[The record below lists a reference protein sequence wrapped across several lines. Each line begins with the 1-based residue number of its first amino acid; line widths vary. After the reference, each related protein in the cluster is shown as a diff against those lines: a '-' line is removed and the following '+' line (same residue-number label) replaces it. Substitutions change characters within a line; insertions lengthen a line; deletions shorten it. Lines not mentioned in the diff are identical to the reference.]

1 MDSNVKQ
8 FLSDRRISIAEL
20 SKKAAGDSTETA
32 AQRRERL
39 RNLAITKRVSI
50 LVTPSSIIVNLV
62 FYLYEKEA
70 ESRQLRMEDH
80 YESNVQENYALL
92 TNLHEACFTKCS

>member
-1 MDSNVKQ
+1 M
-8 FLSDRRISIAEL
+8 
-20 SKKAAGDSTETA
+20 
-32 AQRRERL
+32 
-39 RNLAITKRVSI
+39 
-50 LVTPSSIIVNLV
+50 